1 MTQIKVCQFIRISTS
16 EQQTHRQK
24 EELDALCERNNWE
37 VVRTIEEIGSGA
49 KKNKDRES
57 IAELVQLAFD
67 GSINKVIVHEL
78 SRLGRSTSQCLQ
90 TIEKLT
96 EKKVSVYEYQRNI
109 ETLNDDGTPNL
120 VSELILSVLASVSR
134 MERSELV
141 SRIKSGMRSA
151 QNRGVKL
158 GRPEG
163 TVEGINK
170 TLRKYPRLVRSFE
183 SGEYMS
189 LRKRA
194 YLYSV
199 SVNTVRKVEQL
210 VINKNR

>member
-1 MTQIKVCQFIRISTS
+1 MTQIRICQLVRVSTA
-16 EQQTHRQK
+16 EQSTLRQK
-24 EELDALCERNNWE
+24 SELDKLCERNNWE
-37 VVRTIEEIGSGA
+37 VVKVIEEIGSGA
-49 KKNKDRES
+49 KKNKDREA
-57 IAELVQLAFD
+57 IFELLKLAD
-67 GSINKVIVHEL
+67 SGAIDKVVVHEL

-134 MERSELV
+134 MERSELI

-158 GRPEG
+158 GRPDG
-163 TVEGINK
+163 TAEETDK
-170 TLRKYPRLVRSFE
+170 TLRKYPRLVRSFQ

-199 SVNTVRKVEQL
+199 SVNTVRKIEQL
-210 VINKNR
+210 IINKNR